1 MINLEIIIGDIIKG
15 IVLAFIYLEITKAN
29 DTNLY
34 NVITFTIF
42 YIIMMNGSYLLKMDP
57 NVVTNAFLT
66 KAIFTLIDER
76 IKKKNPELNSE
87 SNPENKN

>member
-1 MINLEIIIGDIIKG
+1 MMNLELFVIDIIKG
-15 IVLAFIYLEITKAN
+15 VILAFIYFEITKTN

-34 NVITFTIF
+34 NIVTFTIF

-76 IKKKNPELNSE
+76 IKKKSPEHESE
-87 SNPENKN
+87 KL

>member
-1 MINLEIIIGDIIKG
+1 MINLEIFVGDIIKG
-15 IVLAFIYLEITKAN
+15 IILALIYLEITKAN

-34 NVITFTIF
+34 NIIIFTIF

-76 IKKKNPELNSE
+76 IKKKNPELHSD
-87 SNPENKN
+87 NKN

>member
-1 MINLEIIIGDIIKG
+1 MSTLETFIVDIIKG
-15 IVLAFIYLEITKAN
+15 IILAFIYLEITQAN

-34 NVITFTIF
+34 NIVTFTIF
-42 YIIMMNGSYLLKMDP
+42 YVIMMNGSYMLKMDP

-76 IKKKNPELNSE
+76 IKKKNPEDSSKLN
-87 SNPENKN
+87 NKN

>member
-1 MINLEIIIGDIIKG
+1 MIDLQTFTGDIIKG
-15 IVLAFIYLEITKAN
+15 IILAFIYLEITNAN

-34 NVITFTIF
+34 NIVVFTIF
-42 YIIMMNGSYLLKMDP
+42 YVIMMNGSYLLKMDP

-76 IKKKNPELNSE
+76 IKKKNQEVNS
-87 SNPENKN
+87 KQ

>member
-1 MINLEIIIGDIIKG
+1 MINLEIFVGDIIKG
-15 IVLAFIYLEITKAN
+15 IILALIYLEITKAN

-34 NVITFTIF
+34 NILIFTIF

-76 IKKKNPELNSE
+76 IKKKNSE
-87 SNPENKN
+87 SNSDNKN

>member
-1 MINLEIIIGDIIKG
+1 MINLEIFVGDIIKG
-15 IVLAFIYLEITKAN
+15 IILALIYLEITKAN

-34 NVITFTIF
+34 NIIIFTIF

-76 IKKKNPELNSE
+76 IKKKNPESNSD
-87 SNPENKN
+87 NKN

>member
-1 MINLEIIIGDIIKG
+1 MIDLQTFTGDIIKG
-15 IVLAFIYLEITKAN
+15 IILAFIYLEITNAN

-34 NVITFTIF
+34 NIVVFTIF
-42 YIIMMNGSYLLKMDP
+42 YVIMMNGSYLLKMDP

-76 IKKKNPELNSE
+76 IKKKNQEVNI
-87 SNPENKN
+87 NNN